1 MSQDE
6 RPSSDG
12 GPSSEMDPSTEGTPS
27 SQKDPASQKGRRR
40 ALRTDRLAKVLARH
54 GVASRRAA
62 ERMIEDGRVTV
73 DGELVLHPGE
83 PVDPRHEEVR
93 VDGKPLPEP
102 PRLLY
107 VAAFKPRGLI
117 TSRDDP
123 EGRPSVHQLVEG
135 LPERLEP
142 VGRLDMDTEGLLLFT
157 NDGELAHAL
166 THPSNEVPRRYMAK
180 VWRTPDRKAMRRI
193 RRGVKLDDGHTGS
206 CRARVVD
213 STDTG
218 NAWVEITVTE
228 GRNRLV
234 RRLFE
239 AVGHPVAKLRRE
251 SFGTVSLRGLERGQI
266 RQLTGEEVAR
276 LKDIAEGKS
285 PSEAGQGFRYKP
297 GFAKPKPKRNKPL
310 SRKRRTRHGGS
321 KGGSKG
327 GRGRGRR

>member
-1 MSQDE
+1 MSNE
-6 RPSSDG
+6 SRPPREEDR
-12 GPSSEMDPSTEGTPS
+12 
-27 SQKDPASQKGRRR
+27 KR

-62 ERMIEDGRVTV
+62 ERLIEDGKVTV

-83 PVDPRHEEVR
+83 PVDPRSEEIR
-93 VDGKPLPEP
+93 IDGKPLPAP
-102 PRLLY
+102 PRLMY

-123 EGRPSVHQLVEG
+123 EGRPSVHELVEG

-166 THPSNEVPRRYMAK
+166 THPSNQVPRRYMVK
-180 VWRTPDRKAMRRI
+180 VWRTPDRKALRRI
-193 RRGVKLDDGHTGS
+193 RRGVKLEDGHTGA
-206 CRARVVD
+206 CKARVVE
-213 STDTG
+213 STDAG

-266 RQLTGEEVAR
+266 RHLTGEEVAR
-276 LKDIAEGKS
+276 LQDIAEGKA
-285 PSEAGQGFRYKP
+285 PAEAGQGFRYKP
-297 GFAKPKPKRNKPL
+297 GFARPKPKKNRPL
-310 SRKRRTRHGGS
+310 SRKRKNRS
-321 KGGSKG
+321 
-327 GRGRGRR
+327 RRR